1 MNKISDEE
9 IYKYLQEKWNEV
21 KSGSGIDP
29 HNLMGIFAIGKV
41 CHGFCQDIKDIDL
54 VCCYVPNFEELCLN
68 TYRYKYEERYNNVK
82 MTDFRYIYDLLLK
95 QDLIIMECIFS
106 DYNIINEEYQNA
118 FDKYVYTNRET
129 LFRYNYEIRISNA
142 VKRGQA
148 AAHRYFFWKDK
159 NINDLY
165 EACRIRIACELLLN
179 GSSIENCINLKKDYH
194 INYLQQILNKEICPN
209 LDELELS
216 FNELLDRAKDF
227 CSNEETKNLMKEIM
241 FGLYTIGLT
250 KKRNFKG
257 LLTNNEQKAFDII
270 KNNLVNGYGYVS
282 IAQLTENNNISR
294 PVFKNVLQK
303 MKDSKVAEVTNKGVK
318 GTYIE
323 VIDSSIL

>member
-1 MNKISDEE
+1 
-9 IYKYLQEKWNEV
+9 
-21 KSGSGIDP
+21 
-29 HNLMGIFAIGKV
+29 MGIFAIGKV
-41 CHGFCQDIKDIDL
+41 CHGFGQDIRDIDL
-54 VCCYVPNFEELCLN
+54 VCCYIPTFEELCLN
-68 TYRYKYEERYNNVK
+68 TYHYEYGKKYNNVK
-82 MTDFRYIYDLLLK
+82 MTDFRYLYDLLLK
-95 QDLIIMECIFS
+95 QDLIIMECTFS
-106 DYNIINEEYQNA
+106 DYHIINEEYQNA
-118 FDKYVYTNRET
+118 FNKYVFANRET
-129 LFRYNYEIRISNA
+129 LFRYNYEIRINNA
-142 VKRGQA
+142 VRRGQA
-148 AAHRYFFWKDK
+148 AAHKYFFGKNKD
-159 NINDLY
+159 INDLY

-194 INYLQQILNKEICPN
+194 INYLQQILNKEISPS

-227 CSNEETKNLMKEIM
+227 CSNEETKDLMKEIL

-250 KKRNFKG
+250 KKRDFKK
-257 LLTNNEQKAFDII
+257 LLTSNEQKAFDII
-270 KNNLVNGYGYVS
+270 KDNLINGCGYVS

-303 MKDSKVAEVTNKGVK
+303 MKDSRVAEIVNKGVK